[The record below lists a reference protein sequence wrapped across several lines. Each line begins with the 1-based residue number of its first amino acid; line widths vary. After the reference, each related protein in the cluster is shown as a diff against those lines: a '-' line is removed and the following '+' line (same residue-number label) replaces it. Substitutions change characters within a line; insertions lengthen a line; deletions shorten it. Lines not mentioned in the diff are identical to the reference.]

1 MAHLAFDAGNKKLI
15 RVVFEACAFDPVEQ
29 GHFSWSNASPVF
41 RTPIVPSRG
50 PDHPHAA
57 KDDR

>member
-41 RTPIVPSRG
+41 RTDRSVAGARSPSCSKR
-50 PDHPHAA
+50 
-57 KDDR
+57 